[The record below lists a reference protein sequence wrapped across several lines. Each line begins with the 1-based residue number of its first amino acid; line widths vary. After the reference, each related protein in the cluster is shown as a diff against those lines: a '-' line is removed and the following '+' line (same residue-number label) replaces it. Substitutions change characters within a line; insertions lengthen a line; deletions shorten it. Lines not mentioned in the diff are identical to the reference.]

1 MTLEPPGPPPQR
13 PKPGS
18 IYNGENP
25 KGFPSPKEGSMV
37 WIVGPIVAI
46 LVFFCFVIVCCV
58 ARRRKQHLKTPL
70 HHEQAGQHAMTPL
83 MAGYDMNGG
92 NGVIVS
98 GLHAAV
104 FNNHHKMEIT
114 LALGHVPVGKVVWM

>member
-1 MTLEPPGPPPQR
+1 
-13 PKPGS
+13 
-18 IYNGENP
+18 
-25 KGFPSPKEGSMV
+25 MV

-98 GLHAAV
+98 GLDASAAGSAAALPSVDPVELRRLNFQVQDEIQMLYAGAAV
-104 FNNHHKMEIT
+104 DFCHSGPTGLRLICCF
-114 LALGHVPVGKVVWM
+114 V

>member
-1 MTLEPPGPPPQR
+1 
-13 PKPGS
+13 
-18 IYNGENP
+18 
-25 KGFPSPKEGSMV
+25 MV

-98 GLHAAV
+98 GLDASAAGSAAALPSV
-104 FNNHHKMEIT
+104 DPVELRRLNFQVLKDEIQM
-114 LALGHVPVGKVVWM
+114 LNAFAVVDFCHSGPTGLRLICSFV